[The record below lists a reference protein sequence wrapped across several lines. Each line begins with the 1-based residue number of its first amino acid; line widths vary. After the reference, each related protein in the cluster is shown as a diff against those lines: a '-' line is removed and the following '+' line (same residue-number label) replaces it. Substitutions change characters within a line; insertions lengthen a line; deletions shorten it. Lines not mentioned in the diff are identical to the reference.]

1 MLCKTCHNQFDPEA
15 VLKETLAK
23 THGEIFWVCIFA
35 NDIGAPPK
43 PGNDKKYHL
52 TVGDI
57 RKMDVK
63 GIPVRYFHCSD
74 PVGRVLFGWHIHW
87 VGGTTFACACV
98 ATINE
103 ASFRAGAPVLLTV
116 ACQSSLGT
124 INCVPDEISITQLGA
139 RDGTVGVFCQRESL
153 REVLTR
159 FRFFTQSGT
168 KPIKRHCHR
177 ASGFLGS
184 SMDSS
189 PTTMASDAPARVSE
203 TGNCAPEVV
212 DGEQVPKSE
221 ESSIAPEGNN
231 AIGNMSEIADIAQ
244 QVTNIRKTL
253 EDQADALN
261 MTRGLLEEAA
271 LKSLAELKA
280 SEASGE
286 RKVRKDIEH
295 MLREGVIRD
304 IDNPDQPNVPHA
316 DAVHTLVKYNIES
329 FPNVLAKSFRDAVEV
344 ALGETTPSSASP
356 SKSNETGVEEIGPSI
371 GTNLVAVRATALR
384 VRALNEERGNIS
396 PVPGHQSQRLSSLQ
410 QTQQTQGSKKRQSP
424 SLQMIH
430 EALSQRLAPGR
441 KRDRDSS
448 QHLPA
453 YTMGHKQPEE
463 NAVESKIRKII
474 EDTIHDQIQHWKQLQ
489 PPSREEDKEQR
500 VLMDEFRR
508 FLDQRAMQQRNELP
522 AQPHSSPTSTPSP
535 PATLNQS
542 QVQVSAQTQPVQNAS
557 APVRASG
564 MSLHGPSPDEDPNV
578 TLKDLG
584 IFY

>member
-1 MLCKTCHNQFDPEA
+1 MLCKTCHSQFDPEA

-23 THGEIFWVCIFA
+23 THDEIFWVCIFA

-43 PGNDKKYHL
+43 LGSDKKYHL

-57 RKMDVK
+57 RRMDVK

-87 VGGTTFACACV
+87 VGSTTFACACV

-124 INCVPDEISITQLGA
+124 VNCVPDEISITQLGA
-139 RDGTVGVFCQRESL
+139 RDDTVGVFCHRESL

-168 KPIKRHCHR
+168 KPIKRLCDR

-184 SMDSS
+184 SMASS
-189 PTTMASDAPARVSE
+189 PTTMASDAPVRVSE

-212 DGEQVPKSE
+212 GAEQVPKTE
-221 ESSIAPEGNN
+221 ESSIAPEGND
-231 AIGNMSEIADIAQ
+231 AIGKMSEIEDIAQ
-244 QVTNIRKTL
+244 QVTQIRKTL

-356 SKSNETGVEEIGPSI
+356 SKSKETGDEEIGPSI
-371 GTNLVAVRATALR
+371 GTSLVSVRATALR
-384 VRALNEERGNIS
+384 ARALNEERGNIS
-396 PVPGHQSQRLSSLQ
+396 PVPGHQSPRLSTLQ
-410 QTQQTQGSKKRQSP
+410 QTQQTQSSKKRQSP

-430 EALSQRLAPGR
+430 EALSQRLVPGR

-453 YTMGHKQPEE
+453 YTMGHKQREE
-463 NAVESKIRKII
+463 NAIESKIRKVV
-474 EDTIHDQIQHWKQLQ
+474 EDTIHDEIQHWKQLQ

-508 FLDQRAMQQRNELP
+508 FLDQRAMQQRNGLP

-535 PATLNQS
+535 PVTLNQA
-542 QVQVSAQTQPVQNAS
+542 QVQVPLQTQPAQNAH

-564 MSLHGPSPDEDPNV
+564 LSVQGTSLEEDTNV

>member
-1 MLCKTCHNQFDPEA
+1 MLCKTCHSQFDPEA

-23 THGEIFWVCIFA
+23 THDEIFWVCIFA

-52 TVGDI
+52 TVSDT

-139 RDGTVGVFCQRESL
+139 RDDTVGVFCHRESL

-189 PTTMASDAPARVSE
+189 PTTMTSDAPARVSE
-203 TGNCAPEVV
+203 TGTCTPEVV
-212 DGEQVPKSE
+212 DAEQVPKSE

-231 AIGNMSEIADIAQ
+231 AIGKMSEIEDIAQ
-244 QVTNIRKTL
+244 QVTQIRKTL

-304 IDNPDQPNVPHA
+304 IDNPNQPNVPHA

-356 SKSNETGVEEIGPSI
+356 LTSNETGVEEIGPSI
-371 GTNLVAVRATALR
+371 GTSLVSVRATALR
-384 VRALNEERGNIS
+384 ARALNNDRGNIS

-430 EALSQRLAPGR
+430 EALSQRLVPGR

-453 YTMGHKQPEE
+453 YTMGHKQREE
-463 NAVESKIRKII
+463 DAIESKIRKVI
-474 EDTIHDQIQHWKQLQ
+474 EDTIHDKIQHWKQLQ

-500 VLMDEFRR
+500 VLMDEFRK
-508 FLDQRAMQQRNELP
+508 FLDERAMQQRNELP
-522 AQPHSSPTSTPSP
+522 AQPHLSPTSTPNP
-535 PATLNQS
+535 PTTLNQA
-542 QVQVSAQTQPVQNAS
+542 QVQVPAQTQPVQNAR

-564 MSLHGPSPDEDPNV
+564 MSLHGTSPEEDTNV

>member
-1 MLCKTCHNQFDPEA
+1 MLCKTCHSQFDPEA

-23 THGEIFWVCIFA
+23 THDEIFWVCIFA

-43 PGNDKKYHL
+43 LGSDKKYHL

-87 VGGTTFACACV
+87 VGRTTFACACV

-103 ASFRAGAPVLLTV
+103 ASFKAGAPVLLTV

-124 INCVPDEISITQLGA
+124 VNCVPDEISITQLGA
-139 RDGTVGVFCQRESL
+139 RDDTVGVFCHRESL
-153 REVLTR
+153 RDVLTR

-184 SMDSS
+184 SMNSS
-189 PTTMASDAPARVSE
+189 TTTMASDAPARVSE

-212 DGEQVPKSE
+212 GAEQVPKTE
-221 ESSIAPEGNN
+221 ESSIAPEGND
-231 AIGNMSEIADIAQ
+231 AIGKMSEIEDIAQ
-244 QVTNIRKTL
+244 QVTQIRKTL

-344 ALGETTPSSASP
+344 ALGETTPSSAS
-356 SKSNETGVEEIGPSI
+356 SKSNETGDEEIGPSI
-371 GTNLVAVRATALR
+371 GTSLVSVRATALR
-384 VRALNEERGNIS
+384 ARALNEERGNIS
-396 PVPGHQSQRLSSLQ
+396 PVPEHQSPRLSTLQ
-410 QTQQTQGSKKRQSP
+410 QTPQAQVSRKRQSP

-430 EALSQRLAPGR
+430 QALSQRLVPGR

-453 YTMGHKQPEE
+453 YTMGLKQREE
-463 NAVESKIRKII
+463 NEIESKIRKVIK
-474 EDTIHDQIQHWKQLQ
+474 DTIHDEIQHWKQLQ

-508 FLDQRAMQQRNELP
+508 FLEQRPIQRGNELP
-522 AQPHSSPTSTPSP
+522 AQPHSSPTPTPTQ
-535 PATLNQS
+535 PATLNQA
-542 QVQVSAQTQPVQNAS
+542 QVQVPPQTQPAQNAH

-564 MSLHGPSPDEDPNV
+564 MSLHGTSLEEDTNV